1 MLKNETKISYALA
14 LLDIAKEKGHIKE
27 FYKESNILIE
37 VLDEQLEFQKIL
49 DSFSLDDDSKMKI
62 IDKTFK
68 GFDISFINTIKILSL
83 KNNFKCFREIL
94 NYLIDYLQNILN
106 IKKCIVYSTTKIS
119 EPKMKKIK
127 KKLEDEYGK
136 EINLKNL
143 IDKELIGGFK
153 IVIDSTVI
161 ENSVSQD
168 LDLLKKEL
176 KFKKEGSE

>member
-1 MLKNETKISYALA
+1 MLKNETKIGYALA
-14 LLDIAKEKGHIKE
+14 LLDIAKEKKKTKE
-27 FYKESNILIE
+27 FYKESNILIDI
-37 VLDEQLEFQKIL
+37 LDEQLEFQKIL

-68 GFDISFINTIKILSL
+68 GFNISFINTIKILSL
-83 KNNFKCFREIL
+83 KNNFKHFREIL
-94 NYLIDYLQNILN
+94 NYLIEHLQNILN
-106 IKKCIVYSTTKIS
+106 IKKCIVYST
-119 EPKMKKIK
+119 KKIPEAKLK
-127 KKLEDEYGK
+127 KIQQKLEKEYGK

>member
-1 MLKNETKISYALA
+1 
-14 LLDIAKEKGHIKE
+14 
-27 FYKESNILIE
+27 
-37 VLDEQLEFQKIL
+37 
-49 DSFSLDDDSKMKI
+49 
-62 IDKTFK
+62 
-68 GFDISFINTIKILSL
+68 
-83 KNNFKCFREIL
+83 
-94 NYLIDYLQNILN
+94 
-106 IKKCIVYSTTKIS
+106 
-119 EPKMKKIK
+119 MKKIK